1 MAISPDHKNA
11 LVQSLVLQSRGAPS
25 LMAEHIAAK
34 QEWCHPNTTIPK
46 KTQRM
51 STIYQGGLDNALWSG
66 AVFHPAS
73 LCEKVSFGALYSS

>member
-46 KTQRM
+46 KR
-51 STIYQGGLDNALWSG
+51 SA
-66 AVFHPAS
+66 
-73 LCEKVSFGALYSS
+73 